1 MTAVIGCMACSAV
14 YAAPATPNANEIVTT
29 GEEFLNATTA
39 NIFFDGNGTSEVTVN
54 ISQPA
59 GLYVRDGELKFTTAE
74 GSSTPNVKLG
84 NFVVSGNN
92 AVMTFDNANYSS
104 NAALNHVGGV
114 DGNGTLNITN
124 SEFDSDAEVFT
135 IGVNGNQAGN
145 GSDGSSYGDGA
156 YADNGYGSGTVNI
169 TDSTAKLTYRHLQI
183 GEGSLNIN
191 NSTVTVGNYNSSN
204 DYYKGFKTSL
214 GVGEN
219 SNSTIKVSNGGELVI
234 CAAPYTNDKGTRY
247 YGGLSTNYS
256 DGSTSNII
264 VDGGTLT
271 VKNPEN
277 ADSEKYPEG
286 INGTAYIGYSFNGE
300 TENATANIVIS
311 NGGTVNFDNHTTNLG
326 YENMVAAGT
335 KVNVTVAD
343 SSSSLNI
350 SSHDFHMHDGAT
362 LNNSGT
368 VVIDT
373 NYVTNIMANGE
384 PNKAANTTY
393 IKGGQIINNAG
404 GKIEVVNELELQ
416 NNSSVTNNGTIS
428 ASEIILNGEAT
439 LTNSGTISE
448 SEITLNGD
456 ATLTNS
462 GTIKS
467 DGWFTLA
474 DAAQATNSGT
484 IDSRIW
490 MVENSSLTLE
500 TGSETLKLLYVG
512 YESTLNIDGD
522 VSMKGGLNTAYA
534 TAAEIV
540 FTLGSSIDLGG
551 NALTLNPDLITLV
564 LVVDGTVDE
573 NTTVTAQSLFTN
585 YDEDNSTIS
594 DSTLVYLRGSDG
606 SQVTTTLGAITVPE
620 PTTAT
625 LSLLALAALTARRRR
640 K

>member
-1 MTAVIGCMACSAV
+1 MACSAV
-14 YAAPATPNANEIVTT
+14 YAAPVTPNANEIVTT

-39 NIFFDGNGTSEVTVN
+39 NIFFDGNGPSEVTEN

-74 GSSTPNVKLG
+74 GSSTPNVTLG
-84 NFVVSGNN
+84 NFVVSGDN

-135 IGVNGNQAGN
+135 IGVKGNQVGN
-145 GSDGSSYGDGA
+145 GSDGSNYDDGA
-156 YADNGYGSGTVNI
+156 YEDNGYGSGTVNI

-183 GEGSLNIN
+183 GEGTLNIN

-219 SNSTIKVSNGGELVI
+219 SNSTINVSNGGELVI
-234 CAAPYTNDKGTRY
+234 CAAPYTNDGGIKY

-271 VKNPEN
+271 VKNPVN

-286 INGTAYIGYSFNGE
+286 INGTAYIGYSFNGK

-326 YENMVAAGT
+326 YENMDAAGT
-335 KVNVTVAD
+335 EVNVTVAD

-350 SSHDFHMHDGAT
+350 SSHDFYMHDGAT

-373 NYVTNIMANGE
+373 NYVVNIMANGE
-384 PNKAANTTY
+384 PFKAANTTH
-393 IKGGQIINNAG
+393 IEGGQIINNAG

-428 ASEIILNGEAT
+428 ASEITLNGDAT
-439 LTNSGTISE
+439 LTNSGTVSA

-456 ATLTNS
+456 TTLTNS

-474 DAAQATNSGT
+474 NAAQATNSGT
-484 IDSRIW
+484 IDSYIW
-490 MVENSSLTLE
+490 MVGNSSLTLE
-500 TGSETLKLLYVG
+500 TGSETLQLLYVG

-522 VSMKGGLNTAYA
+522 VSMKGGLNTDYA

-551 NALTLNPDLITLV
+551 NALTLDPDLIKLV

-594 DSTLVYLRGSDG
+594 DSMVVYLRGSDG

-625 LSLLALAALTARRRR
+625 LSLLALAALAARRRR

>member
-1 MTAVIGCMACSAV
+1 MTAVIGCMACTAV
-14 YAAPATPNANEIVTT
+14 YAAPVTPNANEIVTT
-29 GEEFLNATTA
+29 GEAFLNATTA
-39 NIFFDGNGTSEVTVN
+39 NIFFDGNGTSEVTEN

-74 GSSTPNVKLG
+74 GSSTPNVRLG

-124 SEFDSDAEVFT
+124 SEFNSDAEVFT

-156 YADNGYGSGTVNI
+156 YAGNGYGSGTVNI

-183 GEGSLNIN
+183 GEGTLNIN

-219 SNSTIKVSNGGELVI
+219 SNSTINVSNGGELVI
-234 CAAPYTNDKGTRY
+234 CAAPYTNDEGTRY

-277 ADSEKYPEG
+277 ANSAKYPEG
-286 INGTAYIGYSFNGE
+286 IGGTAYIGYSFNGE

-326 YENMVAAGT
+326 YENMDAAGT

-373 NYVTNIMANGE
+373 NYVVNIMANGE
-384 PNKAANTTY
+384 PAKAANPTE
-393 IKGGQIINNAG
+393 IEGGQIINNAG
-404 GKIEVVNELELQ
+404 GKIEVVNALELQ

-428 ASEIILNGEAT
+428 ASEITLNGEAT
-439 LTNSGTISE
+439 LTNSGTI
-448 SEITLNGD
+448 
-456 ATLTNS
+456 
-462 GTIKS
+462 KS
-467 DGWFTLA
+467 DIWFNLE

-490 MVENSSLTLE
+490 MEDNSSLTLE

-551 NALTLNPDLITLV
+551 NALTLDPDITLV

-594 DSTLVYLRGSDG
+594 DSMVVYLRGSDG

-625 LSLLALAALTARRRR
+625 LSLLALAALAARRRR